1 MISEGSL
8 HLKEISEILHFTEFI
23 QNDELYMSE
32 FKQKVFNVVKS
43 IPKGKTLTYKEVAV
57 LAGNPKASRAVG
69 AVLKTNYNSQ
79 IPCHRVVRTD
89 GSLGGY
95 NRGLRKKKELLKKEM
110 AEF

>member
-1 MISEGSL
+1 
-8 HLKEISEILHFTEFI
+8 
-23 QNDELYMSE
+23 MSE